1 MQGKIDLGGLGLD
14 IIYGEPGCV
23 FVFYTFKTVTF
34 SDIQNIIPATPLA
47 KIVEMLSFF
56 ILGVLILIIVFS
68 IGFSLRQ
75 SKIDEDTRLI
85 KQFCD
90 DKSNLIRSYVK
101 DNYNKDFN
109 QLLKETDSIKNVIKE
124 VRSIYDRVF

>member
-1 MQGKIDLGGLGLD
+1 MLLGGLDLD
-14 IIYGEPGCV
+14 IIYGEPGRV

-34 SDIQNIIPATPLA
+34 SDIQNIIPVTPLA